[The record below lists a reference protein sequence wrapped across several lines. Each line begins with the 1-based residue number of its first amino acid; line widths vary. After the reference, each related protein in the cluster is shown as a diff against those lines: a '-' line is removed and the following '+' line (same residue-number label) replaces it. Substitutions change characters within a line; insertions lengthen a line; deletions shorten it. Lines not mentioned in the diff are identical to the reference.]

1 MGLLQTVAL
10 PKELPAPHHTSEPT
24 LGFLPAHGCHSGGDR
39 VRTSSR
45 MGHRPIRR
53 KERGERERWGKREEE
68 EGKEVPAIL
77 FFLFS
82 SLLELIYPFILSFIH
97 FLLYQAQDQALWKSH
112 ASCFSFAFPFG
123 DAPPPS

>member
-1 MGLLQTVAL
+1 MGIEFALL
-10 PKELPAPHHTSEPT
+10 PGWDIDP
-24 LGFLPAHGCHSGGDR
+24 SGEKREG
-39 VRTSSR
+39 
-45 MGHRPIRR
+45 
-53 KERGERERWGKREEE
+53 KERGGGKREEE

-82 SLLELIYPFILSFIH
+82 SLLELSYPFILSFIH